1 MWGGGGGSASRY
13 AACGSASTS
22 STRPSC
28 GTSRCRSTW
37 TTPPSPGFGRR
48 SLARRARMP
57 KKRRWGFGD
66 RGGGATR
73 FPPGKYLLQVQQII
87 DENDD
92 GTPLLSKS
100 GKEQIRVK
108 FKVVGVPPGAEEYEG
123 LSFSDWFTQVPQS
136 LWTWRIFL
144 EAAMGGREIPGHLA
158 GDLDTLENQHSVV
171 AAMLYT
177 DNYGGTSR
185 TKVDPRSYAPAAV
198 RGEWIADE
206 PEDPAAQAI
215 AGAEETEGAFGV
227 DEDAFGIEDTR
238 VPESI

>member
-1 MWGGGGGSASRY
+1 MPRK
-13 AACGSASTS
+13 
-22 STRPSC
+22 
-28 GTSRCRSTW
+28 RSW
-37 TTPPSPGFGRR
+37 D
-48 SLARRARMP
+48 
-57 KKRRWGFGD
+57 FGD
-66 RGGGATR
+66 RGGGATL

-171 AAMLYT
+171 EAVLYT